1 MRKHNIQLLNDIHEA
16 WRVRQCQV

>member
-16 WRVRQCQV
+16 WRVRQCHV